1 MESAVRMVAAR
12 LATELCEPEIYQTC
26 YKAGYVCVCLLKKK
40 RRWSGSRRSG
50 KLVIDSSAKRG
61 ARLTDWLLYNTY

>member
-26 YKAGYVCVCLLKKK
+26 YKAGYVCVCLLKK
-40 RRWSGSRRSG
+40 S
-50 KLVIDSSAKRG
+50 VDG
-61 ARLTDWLLYNTY
+61 AIVDVVVN